1 MAITK
6 CPNLMLLPFIPVGK
20 HVEGHLDYLGKVI
33 KSWRCYAWPC
43 EGESITVPQY
53 GGPIPVEEPFD
64 RRCDAVVKADIPMY
78 STPHGLLMV
87 PPPPPPAGEEAE
99 SSDPAREKRKF
110 LRRLETALNT
120 LRKNLEKKSNDEVA
134 DDDLLLKTLEN
145 VVSAKK
151 SYMHLRDRCPW
162 RPGEQS
168 ERSAVL
174 CHRVAQLMSFLIY
187 PMTRTLPVSYTH
199 LTLPTNREV

>member
-1 MAITK
+1 MPITK
-6 CPNLMLLPFIPVGK
+6 CPNLMLLPFSPVGK
-20 HVEGHLDYLGKVI
+20 HVEGHLDYLGKLM
-33 KSWRCYAWPC
+33 KSWRSYAWPC

-53 GGPIPVEEPFD
+53 GDAIPVEEPFD

-87 PPPPPPAGEEAE
+87 PPPPPPAEEEAE

-110 LRRLETALNT
+110 LRRLETALKT
-120 LRKNLEKKSNDEVA
+120 LRKNLEKKSDQEVA
-134 DDDLLLKTLEN
+134 DDNDLLKTLEN

-162 RPGEQS
+162 RPGQQS
-168 ERSAVL
+168 ER
-174 CHRVAQLMSFLIY
+174 
-187 PMTRTLPVSYTH
+187 
-199 LTLPTNREV
+199 